1 MDGMK
6 YGYARVSTDDQT
18 PALQLAALKKA
29 GCGTIFK
36 DDGLSGATTK
46 RPALLRCLKKLE
58 HGDTLIVW
66 KLDRLGRSLADLIRM
81 LDDFKQR
88 GVKFRSLTEAIDT
101 ETPTGRAM
109 WQMIGV
115 LAELERSLISERT
128 RAGVK
133 DAQRRGVKFG
143 RKPKLSSQQ
152 KDHARKLIDAG
163 ERREDVAALLSVDR
177 TTLYRALCLS

>member
-1 MDGMK
+1 MERMK

-18 PALQLAALKKA
+18 PALQLAALKKD
-29 GCGTIFK
+29 GCETIFK
-36 DDGLSGATTK
+36 DAGLSGATTK

-58 HGDTLIVW
+58 HGDTLTVW
-66 KLDRLGRSLADLIRM
+66 KLDRLGRSLRDLITM
-81 LDDFKQR
+81 LDDLKKR

-133 DAQRRGVKFG
+133 DAHRRGVKFG
-143 RKPKLSSQQ
+143 RKPKLSPQQ
-152 KDHARKLIDAG
+152 IDHARKLIDAG
-163 ERREDVAALLSVDR
+163 ERREDVAMLLSVNR
-177 TTLYRALCLS
+177 TTLYRALAG